1 MQACCPGVPESTTM
15 PNPETASAATRS
27 AGIRRSTPRD
37 SDTKPTGLPDTEVI
51 CNGTDAATLLTVGS
65 LGADFVRTFR
75 QLTINYERMFIR
87 GE

>member
-1 MQACCPGVPESTTM
+1 MICNGTD
-15 PNPETASAATRS
+15 AA
-27 AGIRRSTPRD
+27 
-37 SDTKPTGLPDTEVI
+37 TGLPDTEVI